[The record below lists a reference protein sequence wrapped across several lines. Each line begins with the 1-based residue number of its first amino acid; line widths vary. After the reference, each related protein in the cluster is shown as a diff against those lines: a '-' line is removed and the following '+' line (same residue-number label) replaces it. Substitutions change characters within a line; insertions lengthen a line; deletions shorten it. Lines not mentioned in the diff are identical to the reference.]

1 MIRVPAVLNSR
12 EAAPDPA
19 GRGRGWGFQPV
30 SSHLPRTSLLP
41 AAPQVTAW
49 HQHTK
54 TSIPS
59 ASGRKKATFSPLV
72 PQGRWS
78 LDYTCSFST
87 HKNYATCTPH
97 TERYGVCVHLL
108 VSRTHTCSDTD
119 TAGEGPVRQ
128 GFHRHYV
135 TPQVEQV
142 LPGSNLLSSNWPTAS
157 PQQNKGVERQ
167 VPMELADPEGW
178 RV

>member
-1 MIRVPAVLNSR
+1 MRANGGRTLGFKRAVIRVPAVLNSR

-59 ASGRKKATFSPLV
+59 ASGRKKTTFSPLV

-97 TERYGVCVHLL
+97 TERYGVCMCSSTGLPHAHLF
-108 VSRTHTCSDTD
+108 R
-119 TAGEGPVRQ
+119 
-128 GFHRHYV
+128 HRHRWRGASAAGISQALCDS
-135 TPQVEQV
+135 PSGA
-142 LPGSNLLSSNWPTAS
+142 GSTWLQPSLLKLAHSLS
-157 PQQNKGVERQ
+157 PAK
-167 VPMELADPEGW
+167 
-178 RV
+178 

>member
-1 MIRVPAVLNSR
+1 MCGVVRANGGCTLGFKRAVIRVPAVLNSR

-30 SSHLPRTSLLP
+30 SSHLPSTSLLP
-41 AAPQVTAW
+41 AAPQVMAW

-59 ASGRKKATFSPLV
+59 ASGREKATFSPLV

-97 TERYGVCVHLL
+97 TERYGVVY
-108 VSRTHTCSDTD
+108 VFIYWSPAHTPAQT
-119 TAGEGPVRQ
+119 Q
-128 GFHRHYV
+128 
-135 TPQVEQV
+135 TP
-142 LPGSNLLSSNWPTAS
+142 L
-157 PQQNKGVERQ
+157 ERGQ
-167 VPMELADPEGW
+167 CGRDFTGIM
-178 RV
+178 